1 MPARINDHVQFHQ
14 KALALGAERQQILT
28 CNMADA
34 DISHYKAR
42 DLALRQSIARAL
54 GASYDATL
62 ALAATHSGHLFG
74 ALASGAIPLLY
85 HFSLQDRIDG
95 NTVELDI
102 ERALSVDNALRYEA
116 LLLPINSKIKDLLDV
131 VQAQEKV

>member
-1 MPARINDHVQFHQ
+1 MPDRINDHVQFHQ
-14 KALALGAERQQILT
+14 KALALRAERQQILA

-74 ALASGAIPLLY
+74 ALAFGAIPLLY
-85 HFSLQDRIDG
+85 HFSLQDSIDG

-102 ERALSVDNALRYEA
+102 ERSLSVDNALRYEA

-131 VQAQEKV
+131 VQAQ

>member
-1 MPARINDHVQFHQ
+1 MPDRINDHVQFHQ
-14 KALALGAERQQILT
+14 KALARGAERQQILT

-131 VQAQEKV
+131 VQAQ